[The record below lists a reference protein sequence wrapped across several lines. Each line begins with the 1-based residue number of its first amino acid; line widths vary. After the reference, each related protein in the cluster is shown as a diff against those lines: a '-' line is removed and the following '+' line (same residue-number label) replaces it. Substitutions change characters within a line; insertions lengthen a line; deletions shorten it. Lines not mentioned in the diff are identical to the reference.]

1 MRKMNKITNILKK
14 MGNILIVDDDKFLC
28 QSLLY
33 ILKDEGYDVN
43 AVNDGKTAIN
53 LIKKRKYDLMV
64 LDYNLSTLQ
73 NITGLGV
80 LEKALEINP
89 RIKAVM
95 ISAHGDNKL
104 KKRAKDMGV
113 NGFIDKPFKLT
124 KLLKTIYNSMR
135 NTNDD

>member
-1 MRKMNKITNILKK
+1 

-28 QSLLY
+28 QSLSY
-33 ILKDEGYDVN
+33 VLKDEGYNVN
-43 AVNDGKTAIN
+43 SVNDGNTAIDMVR
-53 LIKKRKYDLMV
+53 KRKYDLMV

-80 LEKALEINP
+80 FEKAHEINP
-89 RIKAVM
+89 RLKAVM
-95 ISAHGDNKL
+95 ISAYGDNKL
-104 KKRAKDMGV
+104 KKKAKDMGV

-135 NTNDD
+135 NVEND